1 MEQGCL
7 DPGSCCIIL
16 IAWSNIAFTM
26 STVKI
31 GLIGKPNVG
40 KSTLFSALTRS
51 PVDIA
56 NYPFTTLKP
65 NVGIALLNSRC
76 PHTEIGK
83 QCTPREGSCSDGIRK
98 IPVEVIDV
106 PGLIPGASEGKGM
119 GNEFLDNIRDSE
131 AIIHV
136 FDASGLTKSD
146 GTPLEEPVDPLN
158 DIYNIENEI
167 YAWMADRIYRDWE
180 KYGRKADA
188 SGDRIE
194 KSLEKKIAS
203 FGVNE
208 RQIAL
213 ILTKGEFPAKLSMW
227 KPEHA
232 RNFSELIFMH
242 IKPIIRVGNKADAA
256 SQENIERISEFDPK
270 AFLISGEYELT
281 LEKAMAAGLID
292 SLSRDFRVTGDPN
305 PAQKNALEM
314 ISQFMK
320 QPNVTRI
327 SDIISRAVREVL
339 GYVVVYPVAD
349 EGTWGDNKGNVLPD
363 AYLLPE
369 GSTALEMAY
378 RVHTDIGE
386 GFIRAIDCRTKRAIG
401 KDHVVQ
407 DSEVIRIVSKT
418 K

>member
-1 MEQGCL
+1 
-7 DPGSCCIIL
+7 
-16 IAWSNIAFTM
+16 M

-40 KSTLFSALTRS
+40 KSTLFSALTKS
-51 PVDIA
+51 PVEIA

-65 NVGIALLNSRC
+65 NVGIALLNSKC
-76 PHTEIGK
+76 PETEIGK
-83 QCTPREGSCSDGIRK
+83 HCTPREGSCSDGVRK
-98 IPVEVIDV
+98 IPVEIIDV

-119 GNEFLDNIRDSE
+119 GNEFLDNLRDSE

-136 FDASGLTKSD
+136 FDASGMTSAD
-146 GTPLEEPVDPLN
+146 GTSLEEPRDPVE
-158 DIYNIENEI
+158 DVITIENEMF
-167 YAWMADRIYRDWE
+167 AWMADRIYRDWD

-194 KSLEKKIAS
+194 RSLEKKIAS
-203 FGVNE
+203 FGINE
-208 RQIAL
+208 RQITL
-213 ILTKGEFPAKLSMW
+213 ILTKGNFPPKLSAW
-227 KPEHA
+227 SPEHA
-232 RNFSELIFMH
+232 REFSELIFRH

-256 SQENIERISEFDPK
+256 SSGNIGRIREFDQ
-270 AFLISGEYELT
+270 AVFLISGEYELT
-281 LEKAMAAGLID
+281 LEKAKAAGMID
-292 SLSRDFRVTGDPN
+292 SLSRDFKVTGKLN
-305 PAQKNALEM
+305 SAQENALHM
-314 ISQFMK
+314 ISSFMN
-320 QPNVTRI
+320 QPYVTRI
-327 SDIISRAVREVL
+327 SDIISTAVREVL

-363 AYLLPE
+363 ALLLPE
-369 GSTALEMAY
+369 GSTALELAF
-378 RVHTDIGE
+378 RVHTDIGQ

>member
-1 MEQGCL
+1 
-7 DPGSCCIIL
+7 
-16 IAWSNIAFTM
+16 M

-40 KSTLFSALTRS
+40 KSTLFSALTKS

-65 NVGIALLNSRC
+65 NVGIALLNSKC
-76 PHTEIGK
+76 PETEIEK
-83 QCTPREGSCSDGIRK
+83 HCTPREGSCSDGIRR

-119 GNEFLDNIRDSE
+119 GNEFLDNLRDSE

-136 FDASGLTKSD
+136 FDSSGLTAPD
-146 GTPLEEPVDPLN
+146 GTPLQEAKDPVE
-158 DIYNIENEI
+158 DILTIENEI
-167 YAWMADRIYRDWE
+167 YAWMADRLYRDWE

-194 KSLEKKIAS
+194 RSIEKKIAS
-203 FGVNE
+203 FGISEQQVS
-208 RQIAL
+208 L
-213 ILTKGEFPAKLSMW
+213 ILTKGHFPQKLSSW
-227 KPEHA
+227 KPEDA
-232 RNFSELIFMH
+232 RAFAELIFRH
-242 IKPIIRVGNKADAA
+242 IKPILRVGNKADSA
-256 SQENIERISEFDPK
+256 SKENIEKIRNFDPNV
-270 AFLISGEYELT
+270 FFISGEYELT

-292 SLSRDFRVTGDPN
+292 SLSKDFSITGSLN
-305 PAQKNALEM
+305 HAQSQALEM
-314 ISQFMK
+314 ISGFLR
-320 QPNVTRI
+320 QPHVTRI
-327 SDIISRAVREVL
+327 SDIISTAVRNVL

-349 EGTWGDNKGNVLPD
+349 EGTWGDNKGNILPD
-363 AYLLPE
+363 AFLLPE
-369 GSTALEMAY
+369 GTTALELAY

-401 KDHVVQ
+401 KDHILQ
-407 DSEVIRIVSKT
+407 DSEVVRIVSKT

>member
-1 MEQGCL
+1 
-7 DPGSCCIIL
+7 
-16 IAWSNIAFTM
+16 M

-40 KSTLFSALTRS
+40 KSTLFSALTKS
-51 PVDIA
+51 PADIA

-65 NVGIALLNSRC
+65 NVGIALLNSKC

-83 QCTPREGSCSDGIRK
+83 QCTPREGSCSEGIRK
-98 IPVEVIDV
+98 IPVEIIDV

-136 FDASGLTKSD
+136 FDASGMTAPD
-146 GTPLEEPVDPLN
+146 GTSLTEARDPVE
-158 DIYNIENEI
+158 DIQTIENEMF
-167 YAWMADRIYRDWE
+167 AWMAERLYRDWE

-194 KSLEKKIAS
+194 RSLEKKIAS

-208 RQIAL
+208 RQVSL
-213 ILTKGEFPAKLSMW
+213 ILTKGDFPSKLSTW

-232 RNFSELIFMH
+232 REFSELIFRH
-242 IKPIIRVGNKADAA
+242 IKPIIRVGNKADTA
-256 SQENIERISEFDPK
+256 SQENIEKIRGVDPDV
-270 AFLISGEYELT
+270 FLVSGEYELT
-281 LEKAMAAGLID
+281 LEKALAGGMVD
-292 SLSRDFRVTGDPN
+292 SLSSGFKITGEVN
-305 PAQKNALEM
+305 AAQKNALDM
-314 ISQFMK
+314 IGEFLR
-320 QPNVTRI
+320 QPYVTRI
-327 SDIISRAVREVL
+327 SDIISTAVRSVL

-369 GSTALEMAY
+369 GSTALEMAF
-378 RVHTDIGE
+378 RVHSDIGE
-386 GFIRAIDCRTKRAIG
+386 GFIRAIDCRSKRAIG

>member
-1 MEQGCL
+1 
-7 DPGSCCIIL
+7 
-16 IAWSNIAFTM
+16 M

-51 PVDIA
+51 PVEIA

-65 NVGIALLNSRC
+65 NVGIAWLTAEC
-76 PHTEIGK
+76 PETEIGK
-83 QCTPREGSCSDGIRK
+83 KCTPREGNCVDGIRY

-131 AIIHV
+131 AIIHI
-136 FDASGLTKSD
+136 FDASGMTASD
-146 GTPLEEPVDPLN
+146 GTSLQERKDPVEDILTIEEEMV
-158 DIYNIENEI
+158 
-167 YAWMADRIYRDWE
+167 AWMADRIYRDWE
-180 KYGRKADA
+180 KYARKSDA

-194 KSLEKKIAS
+194 RSLEKKIAS

-208 RQIAL
+208 RQIL
-213 ILTKGEFPAKLSMW
+213 SILTRGSFPDKLSKW
-227 KPEHA
+227 EISDA
-232 RNFSELIFMH
+232 RNFADLLFKH
-242 IKPIIRVGNKADAA
+242 IKPIVRVANKADAA
-256 SQENIERISEFDPK
+256 PPEFIKKIREFDNTIQ
-270 AFLISGEYELT
+270 FISGEYELT
-281 LEKAMAAGLID
+281 LEKALEARVID
-292 SLSRDFRVTGDPN
+292 SMGKDFKVTGSLNQP
-305 PAQKNALEM
+305 QRNALDHIRNFLSEPYSSRM
-314 ISQFMK
+314 GEILT
-320 QPNVTRI
+320 NV
-327 SDIISRAVREVL
+327 VRSIL

-349 EGTWGDNKGNVLPD
+349 EGTWGDNKGNILPD
-363 AYLLPE
+363 ALLLPE
-369 GSTALEMAY
+369 GSTALELAF

-401 KDHVVQ
+401 KDHIVQ

>member
-1 MEQGCL
+1 
-7 DPGSCCIIL
+7 
-16 IAWSNIAFTM
+16 M

-51 PVDIA
+51 AVEIA

-65 NVGIALLNSRC
+65 NVGIALLQSKC
-76 PHTEIGK
+76 PETEIGSH
-83 QCTPREGSCSDGIRK
+83 CTPREGSCSGGVRK

-131 AIIHV
+131 AVIHV
-136 FDASGLTKSD
+136 FDASGMTAPD
-146 GTPLEEPVDPLN
+146 GTSLQEARDPVE
-158 DIYNIENEI
+158 DILTIENEM
-167 YAWMADRIYRDWE
+167 YAWMTDRIYRDWD

-194 KSLEKKIAS
+194 RSLEKKIAS
-203 FGVNE
+203 FGINE

-213 ILTKGEFPAKLSMW
+213 ILARGEFPSKLSAW
-227 KPEHA
+227 KLEDA
-232 RNFSELIFMH
+232 RLFSELIFRH

-256 SQENIERISEFDPK
+256 SQENIERIREFDSRV
-270 AFLISGEYELT
+270 FLISGEYELT
-281 LEKAMAAGLID
+281 LEKALSAGMID
-292 SLSRDFRVTGDPN
+292 SLSRDFKVTGN
-305 PAQKNALEM
+305 VNHAQKSALEI
-314 ISQFMK
+314 ISTFLGK
-320 QPNVTRI
+320 SYVTRI
-327 SDIISRAVREVL
+327 SDIVSTAVRDIL

-363 AYLLPE
+363 ALLLPD
-369 GSTALEMAY
+369 GSTALELAY